1 MNERFKLWGCVLALI
16 IRDNKILMILRKNK
30 PDAGNFN
37 LVGGRMEENETVAMA
52 ITREIKEEIGLD
64 VTKADIDVVGSI
76 HRVCPSGWN
85 SIEYVVTVKNLQ
97 GEPVNNEP
105 YVCERLEWLP
115 LDNLPENITPYA
127 RCVVENFIK
136 GVTFSEVNS

>member
-1 MNERFKLWGCVLALI
+1 MGLCLGSYYQGY
-16 IRDNKILMILRKNK
+16 KILTILRKNK

-37 LVGGRMEENETVAMA
+37 LVGGRMEENETVSMA
-52 ITREIKEEIGLD
+52 IIREIKEEIGLD
-64 VTKADIDVVGSI
+64 ATKADIDVVSSV
-76 HRVCPSGWN
+76 HRVCPDGWN

-105 YVCERLEWLP
+105 YVCEILEWLP

-127 RCVVENFIK
+127 RCAIENFIN
-136 GVTFSEVNS
+136 GVTFSEFNS

>member
-1 MNERFKLWGCVLALI
+1 MNERFKPWGCVLALI

-37 LVGGRMEENETVAMA
+37 LVGGRMEESETVAMA
-52 ITREIKEEIGLD
+52 IAREIKEEIGLD
-64 VTKADIDVVGSI
+64 ATKADIDVVGSI

-105 YVCERLEWLP
+105 YVCERLEWLS

-127 RCVVENFIK
+127 RCAIENYIN
-136 GVTFSEVNS
+136 GVIFSEVNS